1 MNEIENEH
9 LKFHEIT
16 CVFCEGNK
24 ENKKDNTKNTC
35 LQDKNKSSTNE
46 DLVKIKDRMIII
58 CKCLNYSHPSCLITH
73 CINNLNNICE
83 ICKWKYRIRITKED
97 MPCSFYAKL
106 IIKYISFI
114 VLLSLLTA
122 VGLYGIFT
130 KKYKII
136 NNVSYQYLHYYIS
149 FILSVGSFLL
159 MISLIFSFYSTYT
172 SPSGARHII
181 VLPYDEMNNQNEN
194 YDNNERELEKIFM
207 EVLNIKSYSNL
218 IELKLK
224 KKVFNDTIINDEKR
238 IHSFILENNATCSN
252 LFGNDEGEEYDTK
265 KDSLIKSSLF
275 ELADQAQLKKG
286 KSWNDIIGK
295 HQKNLRTE
303 NLCFIGRSDENN
315 LSDTHIEIR
324 KSKTNVEKKIIMNN
338 IKAKLIQ
345 DEINSVNVNLSSE
358 RNDLIPSD
366 INELNDFSIPDIQYE
381 QNPFF
386 SDQGTSDKKL
396 SSKKRIITLHS
407 IFDEE
412 RTPEFGNEVNFN
424 NNNFKSNSKI
434 SFTSTVNK
442 NFK

>member
-1 MNEIENEH
+1 MNENENEH

-16 CVFCEGNK
+16 CVFCEGKK
-24 ENKKDNTKNTC
+24 ENKKDNTNNIC
-35 LQDKNKSSTNE
+35 LQDNTNNTNE
-46 DLVKIKDRMIII
+46 NFVKIKDKMILI
-58 CKCLNYSHPSCLITH
+58 CKCLKYSHPSCLITH

-83 ICKWKYRIRITKED
+83 ICKWKYRIKITKKD
-97 MPCSFYAKL
+97 MPRSFYAKL
-106 IIKYISFI
+106 IIKYISYI

-122 VGLYGIFT
+122 VGLCSLFST
-130 KKYKII
+130 KYKII

-159 MISLIFSFYSTYT
+159 MLSLIFSFYSSYT
-172 SPSGARHII
+172 SSNGTKQII
-181 VLPYDEMNNQNEN
+181 VLPYDEMNIENEN
-194 YDNNERELEKIFM
+194 DENNERELEKIFM

-218 IELKLK
+218 VELKLK
-224 KKVFNDTIINDEKR
+224 QKVFNDTIINDEKR
-238 IHSFILENNATCSN
+238 IQSFIIENNATCNN
-252 LFGNDEGEEYDTK
+252 LFGSDEGEEYDTK

-275 ELADQAQLKKG
+275 ELAEEDQLKKG

-303 NLCFIGRSDENN
+303 NLCFIGRSDENDLLDN
-315 LSDTHIEIR
+315 HIEIR
-324 KSKTNVEKKIIMNN
+324 KSKTNIEKKIIMKN

-345 DEINSVNVNLSSE
+345 NEINSVNVNLSSE

-366 INELNDFSIPDIQYE
+366 INEFNDFSIPDIQYE
-381 QNPFF
+381 QNPF
-386 SDQGTSDKKL
+386 SIRNTTNKNVKKL

-412 RTPEFGNEVNFN
+412 RTPEFGNEMNF

-434 SFTSTVNK
+434 TFTSTVNK